1 MKRIL
6 SLFLTLIL
14 LLSFTGCEKK
24 SDYVSF
30 RFWDKGAYSRDPYG
44 YEIRFSEWG
53 EVSEY
58 VCESLNSTFLA
69 PDYIEPSDRLV
80 KKITCQPNKGVNW
93 WFASKVDYDYVK
105 IVAKDAEGVAGY
117 AVVYISNVPDD
128 KLFYTPTLIKCVKLP
143 RIRRMLGLTEEDASE
158 LMDMII
164 KNHRDS
170 VA

>member
-1 MKRIL
+1 M
-6 SLFLTLIL
+6 
-14 LLSFTGCEKK
+14 
-24 SDYVSF
+24 
-30 RFWDKGAYSRDPYG
+30 
-44 YEIRFSEWG
+44 
-53 EVSEY
+53 
-58 VCESLNSTFLA
+58 
-69 PDYIEPSDRLV
+69 
-80 KKITCQPNKGVNW
+80 
-93 WFASKVDYDYVK
+93 DYDYVK
-105 IVAKDAEGVAGY
+105 IVAKDPDGVAGY